1 MHKNIK
7 NLSGGSRRSG
17 FLLPDGLDHRD
28 VDSAQLAV
36 VLGIGFDLVRD
47 LLTLFQLL
55 KALTL
60 DGGEMDEH
68 VAAAVIVGDEAITL
82 FSVEPF
88 NSSVQHLAYLLG
100 NLHRKKTAQTGSRLC
115 GGK

>member
-1 MHKNIK
+1 
-7 NLSGGSRRSG
+7 
-17 FLLPDGLDHRD
+17 
-28 VDSAQLAV
+28 LA
-36 VLGIGFDLVRD
+36 FSQR
-47 LLTLFQLL
+47 L
-55 KALTL
+55 KAFT
-60 DGGEMDEH
+60 DDRREVNKH

-88 NSSVQHLAYLLG
+88 NSSGQHLAYLLG